1 MSDILEKEWKQTLT
15 FIVEELDNQ
24 QFKKLLELLSKIPKG
39 QKTPNIRG
47 NMAQIIIEHYG
58 LKDSVV
64 AIDDAMEKIPRRDDK
79 IQEPLKAFV
88 EKLKA
93 NTGKKRKR
101 NPVQLTEKTTLD
113 KKRKLDPNTTEQT
126 EAGDSRPVMTKG
138 ILAGQPATETDTA
151 SWSKSICDL
160 VAAHEVVATATIRG
174 RIMDKSKL
182 QTYKTQKKDFFFLL
196 VTDETAS
203 IKMMVYGKPHYQKLQ
218 KGKHYLFRKLIRD
231 KNLFK
236 VTLQTIVA
244 ELGAFD
250 IPKEV
255 EEEAK
260 RLSSHS
266 PYVSIEEVK
275 KGDSGIVSVSV
286 EGTITKVCPI
296 EVIMVTD
303 NNAKRR
309 TKKQH
314 FHIKDNT
321 DSIEV
326 VIWGRNVKKCENLA
340 VGDVVKLTNVKI
352 NKYFDSVT
360 LQSTSITN
368 IEQVHKVTI
377 HNQKLKIV
385 AVTKC
390 QKRLTYLE
398 VILDQRSH
406 TMVVKT
412 KLLAEAYSL
421 SLGEKFSSHLVEA
434 LPLMGKAQIVGNE
447 IKAIQNIEARI

>member
-1 MSDILEKEWKQTLT
+1 
-15 FIVEELDNQ
+15 
-24 QFKKLLELLSKIPKG
+24 
-39 QKTPNIRG
+39 
-47 NMAQIIIEHYG
+47 MA
-58 LKDSVV
+58 
-64 AIDDAMEKIPRRDDK
+64 
-79 IQEPLKAFV
+79 
-88 EKLKA
+88 
-93 NTGKKRKR
+93 
-101 NPVQLTEKTTLD
+101 
-113 KKRKLDPNTTEQT
+113 
-126 EAGDSRPVMTKG
+126 KG

-255 EEEAK
+255 EEKAK
-260 RLSSHS
+260 RLSSHG

-275 KGDSGIVSVSV
+275 KWDSEILPVSV
-286 EGTITKVCPI
+286 EGTITKVCPS
-296 EVIMVTD
+296 ELMVKG

-326 VIWGRNVKKCENLA
+326 VIWGRNVKKCENVA
-340 VGDVVKLTNVKI
+340 VGDVVKLTNMNIK
-352 NKYFDSVT
+352 NLESVT
-360 LQSTSITN
+360 LQSTDITN
-368 IEQVHKVTI
+368 IEQVRKFTI
-377 HNQKLKIV
+377 HNHQLKIV

-390 QKRLTYLE
+390 QKMQTDLE
-398 VILDQRSH
+398 VILDQRFY
-406 TMVVKT
+406 TMVVKN

-421 SLGEKFSSHLVEA
+421 SLGEKFRSQLMMA
-434 LPLMGKAQIVGNE
+434 LPLMGEAQIEGNE

>member
-24 QFKKLLELLSKIPKG
+24 QFEKLLELLSKIPKG

-47 NMAQIIIEHYG
+47 NMAQIINEHYG
-58 LKDSVV
+58 LEDSVF
-64 AIDDAMEKIPRRDDK
+64 AIVDAMETIPRRDDK

-126 EAGDSRPVMTKG
+126 EAGGSRPVMAKG

-255 EEEAK
+255 EEKAK
-260 RLSSHS
+260 RLSSHG

-275 KGDSGIVSVSV
+275 KWDSEILPVSV
-286 EGTITKVCPI
+286 EGTITKVCPS
-296 EVIMVTD
+296 ELMVKG

-326 VIWGRNVKKCENLA
+326 VIWGRNVKKCENVA
-340 VGDVVKLTNVKI
+340 VGDVVKLTNMNIK
-352 NKYFDSVT
+352 NLESVT
-360 LQSTSITN
+360 LQSTDITN
-368 IEQVHKVTI
+368 IEQVRKFTI
-377 HNQKLKIV
+377 HNHQLKIV

-390 QKRLTYLE
+390 QKMQTDLE
-398 VILDQRSH
+398 VILDQRFY
-406 TMVVKT
+406 TMVVKN

-421 SLGEKFSSHLVEA
+421 SLGEKFRSQLMMA
-434 LPLMGKAQIVGNE
+434 LPLMGEAQIEGNE

>member
-39 QKTPNIRG
+39 QKTAKIRE
-47 NMAQIIIEHYG
+47 NMPRIIIEHYG
-58 LKDSVV
+58 LEDSVS
-64 AIDDAMEKIPRRDDK
+64 AIVDAMEKIPRRDNK
-79 IQEPLKAFV
+79 IQDPLKTFE

-93 NTGKKRKR
+93 KEEKNTG
-101 NPVQLTEKTTLD
+101 
-113 KKRKLDPNTTEQT
+113 
-126 EAGDSRPVMTKG
+126 SRSVMAKE
-138 ILAGQPATETDTA
+138 ILAGQPAT
-151 SWSKSICDL
+151 SKSICDL

-203 IKMMVYGKPHYQKLQ
+203 IKMMVYGKPRYQKLQ

-255 EEEAK
+255 EEKAK
-260 RLSSHS
+260 RLSSHG
-266 PYVSIEEVK
+266 PDVSIEEVK
-275 KGDSGIVSVSV
+275 KWDSEILPVSV
-286 EGTITKVCPI
+286 EGTITKVCPS
-296 EVIMVTD
+296 ELMVKG

-326 VIWGRNVKKCENLA
+326 VMWGKNVKKCENLA
-340 VGDVVKLTNVKI
+340 VGDVVKLKNMNIK
-352 NKYFDSVT
+352 NLESVT
-360 LQSTSITN
+360 LQSTDITN
-368 IEQVHKVTI
+368 IEQVRKFTI
-377 HNQKLKIV
+377 HNHQLKIV

-390 QKRLTYLE
+390 QKMQTDLE
-398 VILDQRSH
+398 VILDQRFY
-406 TMVVKT
+406 TMVVKN

-421 SLGEKFSSHLVEA
+421 SLGEKFRSHLVKA
-434 LPLMGKAQIVGNE
+434 LPLMGEAQIEGNE